1 MANKPVDFSNP
12 ESVAA
17 AIAEAETTEATK
29 ATKSTAPKEK
39 KPKVIK
45 VTWTADKDIKAG
57 ETVEFDYTLPVSAT
71 RRGILDGVSL
81 DDMDEAQLKIEYR
94 NANSVYYKQ
103 TKAGK
108 DTTKSKARLD
118 AVVEKMKEKGIN
130 VSTRAAAP
138 VTAETI
144 AALIASG
151 KVDAAEIQ
159 AILDGKKA

>member
-17 AIAEAETTEATK
+17 AIAEAETAEATK
-29 ATKSTAPKEK
+29 ETKATAPKEK

-45 VTWTADKDIKAG
+45 VTWIADKDIKAG

-71 RRGILDGVSL
+71 RRGMLDGISL
-81 DDMDEAQLKIEYR
+81 DEMDEAQLKIEYR

-118 AVVEKMKEKGIN
+118 AVVEKMKQKGIS
-130 VSTRAAAP
+130 VSTRAATP